1 MTEIKY
7 ERKCKNW
14 LHSFGE
20 WALPKSEAPES
31 FVFWTGLFTLACAVR
46 RQVYVPK
53 ENFGSWECAPNLY
66 IMFIGQAGKV
76 RKSTTVNYTEE
87 LIDMVSPP
95 VPKAP
100 EMITKES
107 LLTAIVNS
115 PDASMYM
122 VAPEF
127 GEFIVKSGPDMYSF
141 LTNVYDGKRRISVST
156 LSRGVELADRP
167 CCNLLGAT
175 TPEWVAANMPESV
188 IGGGYASRVI
198 FIHEKTVRRRKL
210 YYRDLNHEQL
220 ELLRLDLVDDLSH
233 ISSLNGVFTIEP
245 EAEKFME
252 DWYQRTADTY
262 SEADYKMHGFF
273 ERLPAHIHK
282 VAMLIR
288 LAYSDELTLTIPDF
302 KEAISLLKMV
312 EKGLPDTFQAI
323 GKNPYTVD
331 MNRIFAF
338 VKEKGRVTKQEVNQ
352 RFYHAANPAMLAELV
367 NGLADMGK
375 ITMEFVNGTTFILPL
390 GDNPKPRPA
399 EKPAFDPTKIP
410 ILSIVPK
417 LG

>member
-1 MTEIKY
+1 MTDVY
-7 ERKCKNW
+7 QRKCTNW

-46 RQVYVPK
+46 RQVYIPK
-53 ENFGSWECAPNLY
+53 TTFGSWECAPNLY
-66 IMFIGQAGKV
+66 VMFIGQAGKV

-87 LIDMVSPP
+87 LIDMVAPS

-100 EMITKES
+100 ELITKES

-198 FIHEKTVRRRKL
+198 FIHEKVVRRRKL

-233 ISSLNGVFTIEP
+233 IASLSGEFSIEP

-252 DWYQRTADTY
+252 NWYQTTADTY

-282 VAMLIR
+282 VAMLIH
-288 LAYSDELTLTIPDF
+288 LAHSDELVLNLADF
-302 KEAISLLKMV
+302 KESISLLKMV

-331 MNRIFAF
+331 MNRIMAF
-338 VKEKGRVTKQEVNQ
+338 VREKGRTTKEEIRQ
-352 RFYHAANPAMLAELV
+352 RFYHAASPAMLSELID
-367 NGLADMGK
+367 GLSDMGK
-375 ITMEFVNGTTFILPL
+375 IAVRVIDETAFIVPL
-390 GDNPKPRPA
+390 GDTPSPRPEA
-399 EKPAFDPTKIP
+399 MPVLD
-410 ILSIVPK
+410 
-417 LG
+417 